1 MLFERFVFVLYLL
14 FVYAWFLLG
23 ALYDSE
29 YRYVPLLS
37 MLLTLLSVT
46 VVTMFQLQRIV
57 KRSVMEQADRWST
70 LAWSLVHMCMSI
82 LFLLDSLE
90 WVNVLVVLSVA
101 GLGLTVMI
109 MVVGV
114 CSCYV
119 IILNGRDWAP
129 HIHLTCICFWV
140 LVQYMSVRLPLD
152 GLQYVTTVPVVA
164 MAALRVYEHVED
176 GVDRWSALEICLWC
190 ACIVFH
196 IFLDV
201 GLWSARTFYWCLL
214 AVVCVMSVLSPGSRG
229 TGGNAAD
236 TLAEA
241 QHRQAMLE
249 SANRLEG
256 PRLAQV
262 QSTLQQGASLTQ
274 GQELVSGAYK
284 LAVTADGDLELSHG
298 AHVEWSSHTGEQ
310 GTAPF
315 KLMMQDDGNLVLLD
329 GEQPPAVLWESATDG
344 RGEGPYSTVLL
355 ASGAVVVYGRTGSEN
370 SMLWSSNPRRAHA
383 EQALPSEGAGPGL
396 AHEAPHPQTAATA
409 PTSKLVHRSPRQQ
422 TLQEEGAAPAERS
435 DEGAGA

>member
-214 AVVCVMSVLSPGSRG
+214 AVVCVMTLMSRHV
-229 TGGNAAD
+229 A
-236 TLAEA
+236 
-241 QHRQAMLE
+241 
-249 SANRLEG
+249 
-256 PRLAQV
+256 
-262 QSTLQQGASLTQ
+262 
-274 GQELVSGAYK
+274 K
-284 LAVTADGDLELSHG
+284 LATLCVMPFALMPLALYTCLRCAQGYRPVDIGGEISKLYDEL
-298 AHVEWSSHTGEQ
+298 
-310 GTAPF
+310 
-315 KLMMQDDGNLVLLD
+315 
-329 GEQPPAVLWESATDG
+329 
-344 RGEGPYSTVLL
+344 
-355 ASGAVVVYGRTGSEN
+355 
-370 SMLWSSNPRRAHA
+370 
-383 EQALPSEGAGPGL
+383 
-396 AHEAPHPQTAATA
+396 TAAKPMEPFELT
-409 PTSKLVHRSPRQQ
+409 H
-422 TLQEEGAAPAERS
+422 EEDDFDTRL
-435 DEGAGA
+435 